1 MYVHIRMHTK
11 GLLLATFYTLSLSF
25 ARSDKAGSLLSSKLK
40 QLLLWSLWNFFDFF
54 FCKIFKL
61 WKVNIKVA
69 RDINIQLLH
78 N

>member
-40 QLLLWSLWNFFDFF
+40 QLLL
-54 FCKIFKL
+54 
-61 WKVNIKVA
+61 
-69 RDINIQLLH
+69 
-78 N
+78 